1 MTNHV
6 QPAESRAEAPPTG
19 PGGAGPPPLLIDGED
34 GAEYG
39 AMLARIL
46 GFVKP
51 ADMLEEMC
59 VQEVADLIWE
69 LQRLRRLKVALIR
82 ATTRRLL
89 QEMLR
94 PIIYSDRQP
103 GSSSEDYPNER
114 VLAVGWAAGER
125 KAVERV
131 RKLLGSCGSSIES
144 VVAQAMASRM
154 DEIERIDR
162 MIVMAEQ
169 RRAAALRAV
178 EGRRARLAAELRRVA
193 SEMEAAGEGAG
204 EGRRPESSAAP
215 QAAAAGAQPP
225 A

>member
-1 MTNHV
+1 MTDHL
-6 QPAESRAEAPPTG
+6 QPVGSRAEAPPTG
-19 PGGAGPPPLLIDGED
+19 PASAGPPPPLLIDGED

-103 GSSSEDYPNER
+103 GSPSEDYPNER

-131 RKLLGSCGSSIES
+131 KKLLGSCGSSIES

-169 RRAAALRAV
+169 RRSGALRAV
-178 EGRRARLAAELRRVA
+178 EGRRSRLAAELRRVA
-193 SEMEAAGEGAG
+193 SEMERGGEGTGAESGAAAQAG
-204 EGRRPESSAAP
+204 
-215 QAAAAGAQPP
+215 AAGAQPS